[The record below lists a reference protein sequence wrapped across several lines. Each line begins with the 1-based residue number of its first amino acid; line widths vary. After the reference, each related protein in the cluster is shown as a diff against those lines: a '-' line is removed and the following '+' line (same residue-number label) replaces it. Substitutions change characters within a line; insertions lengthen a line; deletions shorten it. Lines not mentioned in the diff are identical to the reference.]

1 MSNKMGNYI
10 NYIADPRA
18 RRSLRSIFGSFMY
31 GDDDMTFSKITWGK
45 GELGGWNNAVLEE
58 HGTYAT
64 AIAYGAVATDDLIL
78 RSTHIT
84 AVPVAQNVVGELLR
98 MGTAGA
104 HSGYYSGIISW
115 LTTSHNSGGATALY
129 GEVDIT
135 ATAALAGNHTG
146 LLAEINVTAGTITGA
161 GKIEGILVDVNITA
175 GVAIAQTVVGIEV
188 DMRGIKADVAGETI
202 GIKVTKS
209 GPGNYL
215 DYGMQ
220 FSNQFENTTAIINF
234 DLTQGSVP
242 CVLLVES
249 GAHTITSFVT
259 FTGITTYFADFS
271 GGADGFPFLD
281 GDTDL
286 GTTCAGKI
294 AIKDAGGD
302 IAYINTWTN

>member
-1 MSNKMGNYI
+1 MGLN
-10 NYIADPRA
+10 
-18 RRSLRSIFGSFMY
+18 LRYSYLDWDSDTGL
-31 GDDDMTFSKITWGK
+31 TVSKQCPETVLDISVKQNPTP
-45 GELGGWNNAVLEE
+45 GWDSAALEK
-58 HGTYAT
+58 HGTYST
-64 AIAYGAVATDDLIL
+64 AIAYGSIVADDLIL
-78 RSTHIT
+78 RATHISAT
-84 AVPVAQNVVGELLR
+84 PTAQNVVGEVVRLDSEADH
-98 MGTAGA
+98 T
-104 HSGYYSGIISW
+104 GYFWGIISY
-115 LTTSHNSGGATALY
+115 LTTSHASGGATAMY
-129 GEVDIT
+129 AEVDIT

-146 LLAEINVTAGTITGA
+146 LLSEINVTAGTITGA